1 MPRPPVAPTEPRK
14 PNLTYVEDKA
24 TGRRVLDARSDRDNR
39 QYDRDMREYETR
51 SRNYQVEFK
60 NFQERLA
67 AWKIQDQQRRAA
79 IKTQLQQIEGSI
91 AIKDNEIDLAKKK
104 MRDGVF
110 AELKEAESQQSELSE
125 VVLISQF
132 ALADKLDTSGKP
144 KSCIRPSRFDLIDF
158 TAEEA
163 RLLRAL
169 R

>member
-1 MPRPPVAPTEPRK
+1 
-14 PNLTYVEDKA
+14 
-24 TGRRVLDARSDRDNR
+24 
-39 QYDRDMREYETR
+39 MREYETR
-51 SRNYQVEFK
+51 ARNYQNEFH
-60 NFQERLA
+60 NFQERLS
-67 AWKIQDQQRRAA
+67 AWQAQDQQRRAA
-79 IKTQLQQIEGSI
+79 IKSQQQQIEV
-91 AIKDNEIDLAKKK
+91 AVDIKDKEIEVAKKK
-104 MRDGVF
+104 VREGVF

-144 KSCIRPSRFDLIDF
+144 KSSVRPSRFDLIDF